1 MPSRRFAY
9 LSFPSGLLFIA
20 LYSAFLPKMLP
31 AVLPEENESPF
42 AAESRLTSRY
52 ISMFCAL
59 TYSARSLRSERVP
72 RRASRDAVIM
82 LD

>member
-1 MPSRRFAY
+1 MRFAY

-42 AAESRLTSRY
+42 AAESR
-52 ISMFCAL
+52 
-59 TYSARSLRSERVP
+59 
-72 RRASRDAVIM
+72 
-82 LD
+82 